1 MKNICLKREGRNN
14 GTGNPCVWDV
24 DVYALELSR
33 GMHVLS
39 RMYTTLLRTQSVL
52 VQRVW
57 DRKVIGENLQV
68 VD

>member
-1 MKNICLKREGRNN
+1 M
-14 GTGNPCVWDV
+14 WDV
-24 DVYALELSR
+24 DVYASELSR
-33 GMHVLS
+33 GRHVLS
-39 RMYTTLLRTQSVL
+39 RMYTALLRTQSVL